1 MVNVQSYGSFS
12 SASTS
17 APTLTF
23 DSNGNV
29 TNTWNYA
36 LGNPGDIVVVQVLFV
51 LGPLGFNL
59 SNLANGNRLLVS
71 SNVFKREPY

>member
-1 MVNVQSYGSFS
+1 
-12 SASTS
+12 
-17 APTLTF
+17 
-23 DSNGNV
+23 
-29 TNTWNYA
+29 
-36 LGNPGDIVVVQVLFV
+36 VVVQVLYQWPIV